1 MMNRQ
6 NDNLF
11 VMDEQAVF
19 ICEQCSNSFV
29 AEIGAVLDGEECPVC
44 DDVQAVQEI
53 ETGYYHRSRP
63 GLDCPPCIPVPD
75 NG

>member
-6 NDNLF
+6 NDNFF
-11 VMDEQAVF
+11 VMDERAVF

-29 AEIGAVLDGEECPVC
+29 AEIGAVLDGVDCPVC
-44 DDVQAVQEI
+44 DNVQIVREV
-53 ETGYYHRSRP
+53 ETGYYHRSRS
-63 GLDCPPCIPVPD
+63 GLGCSSCIPVPG

>member
-11 VMDEQAVF
+11 VIDERAVF

-29 AEIGAVLDGEECPVC
+29 AEIGAVLDGEDCPVC
-44 DDVQAVQEI
+44 DDVQAVQEVD
-53 ETGYYHRSRP
+53 TGYYHRSRP
-63 GLDCPPCIPVPD
+63 GLDCPPCIPVAG
-75 NG
+75 NS